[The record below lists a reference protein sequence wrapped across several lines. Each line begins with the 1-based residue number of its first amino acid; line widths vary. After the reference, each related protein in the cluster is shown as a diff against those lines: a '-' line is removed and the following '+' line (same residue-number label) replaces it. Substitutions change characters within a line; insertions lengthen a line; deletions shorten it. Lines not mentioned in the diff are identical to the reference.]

1 MKKLTTALL
10 ATGLILSASACAAE
24 TKLSTAE
31 TCDRIKIA
39 VSSPANAI
47 GKTGMTRLANQIRPI
62 EAVASD
68 DLKAALQSII
78 EFTDESAKETPDA
91 EKLSTLQDG
100 YQEAGSTYQKFCGQG

>member
-10 ATGLILSASACAAE
+10 ATGLILSASACAGP

-39 VSSPANAI
+39 VSSPANGI
-47 GKTGMTRLANQIRPI
+47 GKTGMTLLANQIRPI

-68 DLKAALQSII
+68 DLKAALKSII
-78 EFTDESAKETPDA
+78 EYTDESAKESPDA
-91 EKLSTLQDG
+91 GKLSALQGG
-100 YQEAGSTYQKFCGQG
+100 YQEAGSTYSKFCSQG